1 MTTKIQKW
9 GNSYG
14 IRLPKDLLD
23 SGVFSIGATLELKTK
38 GKEVILKEVKKP
50 KLTLKE
56 VMAKIPKGS
65 FGELIDWGP
74 DVGNEIIHD

>member
-14 IRLPKDLLD
+14 IRLPKSLLD
-23 SGVFSIGATLELKTK
+23 SGVFSVGATLELETK
-38 GKEVILKEVKKP
+38 GKEVILKEIKKP
-50 KLTLKE
+50 KMTLKE
-56 VMAKIPKGS
+56 AMKGLTRAD
-65 FGELIDWGP
+65 FEPVIDWGP